1 MPPALSVFQRCLL
14 CYVCPQKK
22 LGIVIPFKELIKRA
36 LGFVRGAGRGE
47 KEKKK
52 NLCGSWAYPSWEL
65 EYRLVAGNNTI
76 CNIRINS
83 FISNFLIRSLF

>member
-1 MPPALSVFQRCLL
+1 M
-14 CYVCPQKK
+14 CPQKK

-47 KEKKK
+47 KEKK
-52 NLCGSWAYPSWEL
+52 NLCGTWAYSSWEL

-83 FISNFLIRSLF
+83 FISNFLMLPVLMGKDSDVNTVTRTSL